1 MFDEI
6 QFGRIDRLPKY
17 VFAEVNELKMQERRA
32 GADVI
37 DFSMGNPDGDTPE
50 HIREKLVESA
60 QKTKTHGYS
69 TSKGIP
75 KLLIAISDWYKRR
88 YDCDIDP
95 ETEAVATMGSK
106 EGYAHLTYAI
116 TNPGDLAVVPDP
128 TYPIH
133 EYSFIL
139 AGGSV
144 VKFGIE
150 FNEDYELDEDKFFK
164 DLERMFIENSPKP
177 KYVLVNFPHNPS
189 TATVTQEFYVRLV
202 AMAKEKRFYVISD
215 IAYGDITFD
224 GYVTPSIMSVPG
236 AKDVAVESFT
246 LSKSYNM
253 AGWRVGFFVGNPKLI
268 GALQKIKSWLDY
280 GMFTPIQVAATIAL
294 NGDQQ
299 CVKDITDKYD
309 HRQEVLIEAFDRA
322 GWKIRKNQA
331 SMFSWAKIPE
341 CAAHLGSLEFSKKL
355 LVEAGVAVAPGIGF
369 GAYGEGYVRIALI
382 ENDNRIRQAAR
393 NIKEFLKQFDC
404 EISEEKKEDNA

>member
-6 QFGRIDRLPKY
+6 RFNRVERLPKY
-17 VFAEVNELKMQERRA
+17 VFAEVNDIKMRERRA
-32 GADVI
+32 GKDVI

-50 HIREKLVESA
+50 HIRAKLVESA
-60 QKTKTHGYS
+60 EKTKTHGYS
-69 TSKGIP
+69 ISKGIP
-75 KLLIAISDWYKRR
+75 KLLKAIADWYERR
-88 YDCDIDP
+88 YDCILDP
-95 ETEAVATMGSK
+95 ETECVATMGSK

-116 TNPGDLAVVPDP
+116 TNPGDVAVVPDP

-139 AGGSV
+139 AGGNV
-144 VKFGIE
+144 VKFGIKFDE
-150 FNEDYELDEDKFFK
+150 HYRIDEDHFF
-164 DLERMFIENSPKP
+164 ENLNRVFMESSPKP
-177 KYVLVNFPHNPS
+177 KYVLVNFPHNPT
-189 TATVTQEFYVRLV
+189 TATVTPEFYVRLV
-202 AMAKEKRFYVISD
+202 AMAKEKRFYIISD

-280 GMFTPIQVAATIAL
+280 GMFTPIQVAATVAL

-309 HRQEVLIEAFDRA
+309 HRQEVLIEAFARA
-322 GWKIRKNQA
+322 GWEIKKNEA

-341 CAAHLGSLEFSKKL
+341 CAAHLGSLEFSKRL
-355 LVEAGVAVAPGIGF
+355 LTEAGVAVAPGIGF
-369 GAYGEGYVRIALI
+369 GEYGEGYVRIALI
-382 ENDNRIRQAAR
+382 ENDNRIRQAAK
-393 NIKEFLKQFDC
+393 NIKQFLKQFK
-404 EISEEKKEDNA
+404 EEEAK

>member
-1 MFDEI
+1 MFDEF
-6 QFGRIDRLPKY
+6 QFNRVERLPKY
-17 VFAEVNELKMQERRA
+17 VFAEVNEIKMAERRA
-32 GADVI
+32 GKDVI
-37 DFSMGNPDGDTPE
+37 DFSMGNPDGDTPD
-50 HIREKLVESA
+50 HIREKLIESA

-75 KLLIAISDWYKRR
+75 KLLQAIADWYERR
-88 YDCDIDP
+88 YDCKLDP
-95 ETEAVATMGSK
+95 QTECVATMGSK

-116 TNPGDLAVVPDP
+116 INPGDVAVVPDP

-139 AGGSV
+139 AGGNV
-144 VKFGIE
+144 IKFGIE
-150 FNEDYELDEDKFFK
+150 FDEKYRLDEEKFFEN
-164 DLERMFIENSPKP
+164 LEKVFKESSPKP

-189 TATVTQEFYVRLV
+189 TATVTPEFYTRLV

-224 GYVTPSIMSVPG
+224 GYKTPSIMSVPG

-253 AGWRVGFFVGNPKLI
+253 AGWRVGFFVGNKRLI
-268 GALQKIKSWLDY
+268 GALQKMKSWLDY

-299 CVKDITDKYD
+299 CVQDITDKYN
-309 HRQEVLIEAFDRA
+309 HRQEVLVEAFNRA
-322 GWKIRKNQA
+322 GWPLVKNEA
-331 SMFSWAKIPE
+331 SMFSWAKIPQ
-341 CAAHLGSLEFSKKL
+341 CVAHLGSLEFSKRL

-369 GAYGEGYVRIALI
+369 GEYGEGYVRIALI
-382 ENDNRIRQAAR
+382 ENDNRIRQAAK
-393 NIKEFLKQFDC
+393 NIKTFLKQFDGC
-404 EISEEKKEDNA
+404 KES